1 MQYIGISTL
10 QLQIHFKE
18 PIIKYSIQL
27 HSRMYKALLVGTGGV
42 GVMAAYA
49 LDLCSEVEVT
59 AVIRSD
65 YDIVLKD
72 GYNITSVDYGKIEHF
87 RPQNIVKTVE
97 DAVEYGPF
105 DYVVVSTKNTPDI
118 FKVEDLI
125 EAVVTPEHTRIV
137 LLQNGIHIGEAFIE
151 KYPNNIVLSGVSMI
165 SSTNYQAVISHE
177 GTDALSIGYFN
188 NCNISQD
195 IQKEAAL
202 TFVKCY
208 NNGKNKCSYDENV
221 NYTRWRKLVYNATL
235 NPICSLTGVD
245 VGRLELFGANES
257 MVLSAMAEVYAIAAS
272 DGVDIPPEVVDI
284 MLRCDDDVYYAPS
297 MLVDIKKG
305 NYIEV
310 EVIVGNAV
318 RVAKKNGVSCPM
330 LTLIYNLL
338 QVIQKRTMEEK
349 GRITVPEKRPSQDVR
364 L

>member
-1 MQYIGISTL
+1 
-10 QLQIHFKE
+10 
-18 PIIKYSIQL
+18 
-27 HSRMYKALLVGTGGV
+27 MYKILLVGSGGV

-49 LDLCSEVEVT
+49 LDLCPEVELT

-65 YDIVLKD
+65 YDTVMKN

-87 RPQNIVKTVE
+87 KPQNIVKTIN
-97 DAVEYGPF
+97 DAVQYGPF

-118 FKVEDLI
+118 IRVEDLI
-125 EAVVTPEHTRIV
+125 EEVVTPEQTRIV
-137 LLQNGIHIGEAFIE
+137 LLQNGIHIGKAFIE
-151 KYPNNIVLSGVSMI
+151 KYPKNIVLSGVSMI
-165 SSTNYQAVISHE
+165 SSTNYQAVITHE
-177 GTDALSIGYFN
+177 GTDALSIGYFDN
-188 NCNISQD
+188 SNIPAEV
-195 IQKEAAL
+195 QKNAAL

-208 NNGKNKCSYDENV
+208 DNGKNSCVYDENV
-221 NYTRWRKLVYNATL
+221 NFTRWRKLVYNATL

-245 VGRLELFGANES
+245 VGRLELFGGNES

-272 DGVDIPPEVVDI
+272 DGVNLPHEVIDI
-284 MLRCDDDVYYAPS
+284 MLRCDDSVYYAPS

-318 RVAKKNGVSCPM
+318 RVAQKNGVPCPM

-338 QVIQKRTMEEK
+338 QVVQKRTMEEK
-349 GRITVPEKRPSQDVR
+349 GRIVVPEKRPEPGVR
-364 L
+364 LP